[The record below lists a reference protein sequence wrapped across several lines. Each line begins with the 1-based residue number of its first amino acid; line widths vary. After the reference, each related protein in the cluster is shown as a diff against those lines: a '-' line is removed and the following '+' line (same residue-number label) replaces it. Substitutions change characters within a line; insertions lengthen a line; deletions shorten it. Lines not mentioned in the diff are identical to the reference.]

1 MLLRQLSYASKTRV
15 VKKGPRKDLETPL
28 PPFWTSPEIFCGELN
43 EPFLK
48 RAGVSNMRAS
58 DLEWT
63 SLLSCSP
70 GCYKIC
76 LSLLKQTYT
85 LQPSK
90 AGAKLLPN

>member
-1 MLLRQLSYASKTRV
+1 MLLRQLSYATKTRV

-58 DLEWT
+58 
-63 SLLSCSP
+63 SGPVCSAVALDVIRSVYL
-70 GCYKIC
+70 C
-76 LSLLKQTYT
+76 
-85 LQPSK
+85 
-90 AGAKLLPN
+90 